1 MKNNI
6 VYKKISKNFPA
17 TKLKVFFDEAF
28 PGKTSRQCQNIIK
41 HSTIFGAFD
50 KNKLMGIGR
59 ALDDT
64 VYAFIT
70 DVIVHHSYQK
80 RGIGSKIVKSL
91 CDDLIKRNIKIIHC
105 STDKNLI
112 KFYKSAAD
120 FKYESGDVTLFLK

>member
-1 MKNNI
+1 
-6 VYKKISKNFPA
+6 
-17 TKLKVFFDEAF
+17 
-28 PGKTSRQCQNIIK
+28 
-41 HSTIFGAFD
+41 
-50 KNKLMGIGR
+50 MGIGR